1 MLKSTFNLLLCGGAM
16 QNALTQNLF
25 FLDEEIHETCYKASS
40 DLLCDTAF
48 S

>member
-1 MLKSTFNLLLCGGAM
+1 M
-16 QNALTQNLF
+16 QNAPTQNLF

-40 DLLCDTAF
+40 DLLRDTAF